1 VDNDVDGTLNE
12 KITDLAYDVHSYGQ
26 PTIGWT
32 EDIKNLKL
40 EEMIEF
46 YNTYYAPNNAT
57 LVIVG
62 NFDKK
67 QTMKWIDQYYGGM
80 SSSQIPPLSVPQEPS
95 QQKPKTVTIRR
106 TDIDVEKGMY
116 AFHATP
122 YPHPDTPPLELLAE
136 ILFNGE
142 GARLYKQMIIDEEI
156 ATSLGAYL
164 PHFEDAALFEISVS
178 IKFLFSNLASIFLN
192 SLL

>member
-1 VDNDVDGTLNE
+1 
-12 KITDLAYDVHSYGQ
+12 
-26 PTIGWT
+26 
-32 EDIKNLKL
+32 
-40 EEMIEF
+40 
-46 YNTYYAPNNAT
+46 
-57 LVIVG
+57 
-62 NFDKK
+62 
-67 QTMKWIDQYYGGM
+67 M

-178 IKFLFSNLASIFLN
+178 MRKKQPVQKAHNRIFKEIENVQKQGVTEEELSRAKN
-192 SLL
+192 RFE